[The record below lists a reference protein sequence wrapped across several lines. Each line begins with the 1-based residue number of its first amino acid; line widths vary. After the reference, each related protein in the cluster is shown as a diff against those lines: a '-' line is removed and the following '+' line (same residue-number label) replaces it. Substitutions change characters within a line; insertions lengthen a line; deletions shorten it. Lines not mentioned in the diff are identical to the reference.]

1 MENNYT
7 DQELMQ
13 IIKKG
18 FYKEVLQLTL
28 VALVIGLS
36 VGFAVTLVSRAAD
49 TNVYEQVLAD

>member
-36 VGFAVTLVSRAAD
+36 IGFAVTLVSRAAD
-49 TNVYEQVLAD
+49 TSVYEQVLAD